1 MYFSFDQPPGAV
13 PFLWPR
19 HLVIRTEGD
28 PMALAGAVRS
38 AVWDADPNQPVSS
51 IRSMSDIFDAELA
64 NRNMQMI
71 LVGTFAALALVLAA
85 VGLYGVLAY
94 VVAQR
99 TSEIGVRIALGA
111 QQRHVVG
118 EVLRSALGLAVIG
131 LLLGLA
137 CAFGATRLLASFLFG
152 VSPLDPATF
161 AAVPAILL
169 VVTLLASYVPARRAA
184 SVDPMSALR
193 TE

>member
-1 MYFSFDQPPGAV
+1 LKVGGFGGTNAPWFTVIGVVGDVRQTGLDVPAEPEMYFSFDQPPGAV

-38 AVWDADPNQPVSS
+38 AVWDADPSQPVSS
-51 IRSMSDIFDAELA
+51 IRSMSDIFNAELA
-64 NRNMQMI
+64 NRNMQMT
-71 LVGTFAALALVLAA
+71 LVGTFATLALVLAA

-94 VVAQR
+94 AVAQR
-99 TSEIGVRIALGA
+99 TSEIGVRMALGA

-131 LLLGLA
+131 LLLGRRA
-137 CAFGATRLLASFLFG
+137 RS
-152 VSPLDPATF
+152 
-161 AAVPAILL
+161 
-169 VVTLLASYVPARRAA
+169 ARRDC
-184 SVDPMSALR
+184 SRRFCSA
-193 TE
+193 